1 MSLQLPSAPKRRAG
15 SSVAEEPDEK
25 RRLTAS
31 GCNDDTSSS
40 ALSPTSTPAPFS
52 VAINNND
59 GNSNNNNPLYAAHG
73 LALPSPPAVQPT
85 TVAAASTLSPSAGM
99 AAGTASSISPYGPAY
114 HHNVAGAQTGARQ
127 RLSSRR
133 CGLRIGDV
141 PLEDANLALPQ
152 DRPPNEVQRIRAQWQ
167 VELQRQEA
175 SPPALP
181 PSTVPPLPPK
191 ETLEEYHEVPEAA
204 TEAEKD
210 HVRSMNCAIAA
221 QSQKIDRERNN
232 QAAKK
237 SRVTRL
243 EKLHNT
249 RIILNEKAAE
259 CDWQRL
265 KVIQLG
271 GDPTE
276 WDKLADRVKQRLV
289 SKIEARVTACDQLVA
304 EEKKREEQRK
314 RTERTR
320 VRMQTKEAAS
330 ASADATPK
338 LTSTPAP
345 TNLSLNLSM
354 PVIGSGSQVDP
365 QMRLGEMDPNTH
377 GYPDGFFHHQQ
388 P

>member
-15 SSVAEEPDEK
+15 SPVAEPEGK
-25 RRLTAS
+25 RRLIADD
-31 GCNDDTSSS
+31 GNDDASPSV
-40 ALSPTSTPAPFS
+40 LSPTPASLPMT
-52 VAINNND
+52 NNA
-59 GNSNNNNPLYAAHG
+59 SNNSLYTSHG
-73 LALPSPPAVQPT
+73 LALPSPPAVPSN
-85 TVAAASTLSPSAGM
+85 VMAAASTISPSVGM
-99 AAGTASSISPYGPAY
+99 AAGSASSISPYGPAY
-114 HHNVAGAQTGARQ
+114 HHNATGVQPTRQ

-141 PLEDANLALPQ
+141 PFEDANLALPQ
-152 DRPPNEVQRIRAQWQ
+152 DKSPQELQWIRNQWQ
-167 VELQRQEA
+167 AELQRQEA
-175 SPPALP
+175 NPPALP
-181 PSTVPPLPPK
+181 PSSVPPLPPK
-191 ETLEEYHEVPEAA
+191 ETLEEYHEVPETA

-210 HVRSMNCAIAA
+210 HVRNINCAIAA

-249 RIILNEKAAE
+249 RVMLNEKAAE

-276 WDKLADRVKQRLV
+276 WDKLSDRVKQRMIA
-289 SKIEARVTACDQLVA
+289 KIEERVTSCDQLVA

-320 VRMQTKEAAS
+320 AKMQAKEAAA
-330 ASADATPK
+330 AS
-338 LTSTPAP
+338 STPAATP
-345 TNLSLNLSM
+345 TPGSTNLSLNLTTPLMGTSSHM
-354 PVIGSGSQVDP
+354 DP
-365 QMRLGEMDPNTH
+365 QMQPGEIDPNMH